1 MSYFFRYLT
10 PKEKFMRFVAIL
22 SAAIAGIL
30 MPAVA
35 IFMGE
40 IINAFNPTKSSNIL
54 PEMGKIAIF
63 LTIVGAASWLFT
75 YLFHAFW

>member
-10 PKEKFMRFVAIL
+10 PKEKFMRLIAIIA
-22 SAAIAGIL
+22 SAIAGVL

-40 IINAFNPTKSSNIL
+40 IINAFDPSQKSNIL
-54 PEMGKIAIF
+54 PEMGKIAIY
-63 LTIVGAASWLFT
+63 LTIIGALSWVFT
-75 YLFHAFW
+75 YLYYAFW